1 MRFPKIQIRKFYMTN
16 FIFETER
23 LGLRRFEV
31 SDGEDFAEILTDE
44 ETSYFEPYDT
54 FTYENAI
61 KEAEKLAGDERFFAV
76 IIKET
81 GKLVGKIYFED
92 KKFFGT
98 WEIGYSFNRKYW
110 GNGYALE
117 AVKGVI
123 NYAFSEMN
131 VRRIYAEADVLNTR
145 SIKLLERAGLRREG
159 VFIKSAYFKKDN
171 NGEPIWG
178 DFASYAILKDEY
190 NGKN

>member
-31 SDGEDFAEILTDE
+31 SDGEDFAEILTD
-44 ETSYFEPYDT
+44 
-54 FTYENAI
+54 
-61 KEAEKLAGDERFFAV
+61 EAEKLAGDERFFAV

>member
-1 MRFPKIQIRKFYMTN
+1 MTN

-23 LGLRRFEV
+23 LGLRRFET
-31 SDGEDFAEILTDE
+31 SDSKDFAEILTDE

-54 FTYENAI
+54 FTYENSI
-61 KEAEKLAGDERFFAV
+61 KEAEKLAGDECSFAV
-76 IIKET
+76 ILKET
-81 GKLVGKIYFED
+81 GKLIGKIYFED
-92 KKFFGT
+92 KNFFGT

-117 AVKGVI
+117 AVKGAI

-131 VRRIYAEADVLNTR
+131 VHRIYAEADVLNTR
-145 SIKLLERAGLRREG
+145 SIKLLERAGLRKEG
-159 VFIKSAYFKKDN
+159 VFLKSAYFQKDK

-190 NGKN
+190 NSNN

>member
-1 MRFPKIQIRKFYMTN
+1 MAD
-16 FIFETER
+16 FILETER
-23 LGLRRFEV
+23 LGLRRFEA

-54 FTYENAI
+54 FTYENAV

-76 IIKET
+76 ILKDT
-81 GKLVGKIYFED
+81 GKLIGKIYFED
-92 KKFFGT
+92 KKFFGA
-98 WEIGYSFNRKYW
+98 WEIGYSFNRKFW

-117 AVKGVI
+117 AVKGVM
-123 NYAFSEMN
+123 NYAFTEMN

-145 SIKLLERAGLRREG
+145 SIKLLERAGLRKEG
-159 VFIKSAYFKKDN
+159 VFVKSAYFQKDK

-178 DFASYAILKDEY
+178 DFADYAILKDEY
-190 NGKN
+190 NSKN